1 MDRLAPSAY
10 HDPREVVWKHLVA
23 QAYWDIL
30 DLLGGEGIAPGAFDG
45 IRFAFLK
52 SFNGNHDIDLLCR
65 QAEQAAAA
73 LVAGLRQ
80 QGRAQAAAAVAGVV
94 DALRGSL
101 ARAMDSLQGLR
112 QVDRTQSYVV
122 DRQVTIAGRPAEEFA
137 ANPDYIGATLQLVG
151 EDSAEVAAHALAAWR
166 GGFALD
172 GGLLE
177 LVRDAVAQG
186 WHADDLLAEVLLRE
200 QRSGAYPS
208 LREFEFVP
216 GRGAQDNHRARRQAI
231 EEGYFLLGRLMSCVS
246 LMNPGSTPLAAGER
260 DRACPVTATLTQA
273 GLPLTPAR
281 LKAFRQFMLV
291 HATHGLNPAEFTA
304 RIASSVRTSFPQALV
319 ASLMVR
325 AGKVHAGALT
335 ECMRQAAACLAA
347 PSKEEFARRQLREGE
362 LYGFGHRIH
371 KRERASGGDAAGGDP
386 RVAFQI
392 ALAREAF
399 PEQQAKID
407 ALEQFARVVRT
418 IKPGLA
424 PNTDF
429 GAMVW
434 FLCFDLAPQVGA
446 GIFCMN
452 RLPGLIAQVINQLDF
467 KANALR
473 PPLAVNLPYSA

>member
-1 MDRLAPSAY
+1 MDRPPPSAY

-30 DLLGGEGIAPGAFDG
+30 DLLRREGVALEGFDG

-52 SFNGNHDIDLLCR
+52 SFNGNHDGELLCR
-65 QAEQAAAA
+65 QAEKAASS
-73 LVAGLRQ
+73 LLAGLQQ
-80 QGRAQAAAAVAGVV
+80 QGRAQAAAAIAGGI

-101 ARAMDSLQGLR
+101 ARAMDGLQGLR
-112 QVDRTQSYVV
+112 QVDRMQSYVV
-122 DRQVTIAGRPAEEFA
+122 DRVVTIAGRPAEEFA
-137 ANPDYIGATLQLVG
+137 ANPDYVGATLQLVG
-151 EDSAEVAAHALAAWR
+151 EDSAEVAAQALAAWR
-166 GGFALD
+166 AGFVLD

-177 LVRDAVAQG
+177 LVRGAVARN
-186 WHADDLLAEVLLRE
+186 WHADDLLVEVLLRE

-216 GRGAQDNHRARRQAI
+216 GRSAQDNRRARQQAI

-246 LMNPGSTPLAAGER
+246 LMNPGSAPLAAG
-260 DRACPVTATLTQA
+260 DLDHACPVTATLSQA

-281 LKAFRQFMLV
+281 LKAFRQFMLI

-304 RIASSVRTSFPQALV
+304 RIASSVRTAFPQALI

-325 AGKVHAGALT
+325 AGKVHAGALP
-335 ECMRQAAACLAA
+335 ECMRQMNVYLHA
-347 PSKEEFARRQLREGE
+347 PSRQAFVADLLRRGE

-371 KRERASGGDAAGGDP
+371 KRGRSSGGDP
-386 RVAFQI
+386 RVAFQV
-392 ALAREAF
+392 ARAREAF
-399 PEQQAKID
+399 PEQAAKID
-407 ALEQFARVVRT
+407 ALEEIAAIVLGM
-418 IKPGLA
+418 KPGLA

-429 GAMVW
+429 GAAVW
-434 FLCFDLAPQVGA
+434 FHCFGLSPEVGA
-446 GIFCMN
+446 GIFCIN

-473 PPLAVNLPYSA
+473 PPLAVNLPYTL